1 MAGFTETDPAT
12 GEVGV
17 GVDRTVVVFDTGGTL
32 VHGTGYRRHQ

>member
-1 MAGFTETDPAT
+1 MVGFTETDPAT
-12 GEVGV
+12 VGV